1 MSLNTAWLVAI
12 AVAFKIA
19 GQFDQITLSE
29 TCVKILLLCF
39 PIIFLW
45 FGGFEVLK
53 HYVLRSV
60 LGASGQLPM
69 NLPRLLDHARSLNL
83 MQRVG
88 SAYIFVHRRLLEHL
102 AISEQLVTSR

>member
-1 MSLNTAWLVAI
+1 MSLNAAWVVAI

-19 GQFDQITLSE
+19 GRFDQITLSK
-29 TCVKILLLCF
+29 TFVDSWLLCF
-39 PIIFLW
+39 PILFLW
-45 FGGFEVLK
+45 FGGFEWLK

-60 LGASGQLPM
+60 LGASGQLPL
-69 NLPRLLDHARSLNL
+69 NLPRLLDHARGLNL

-102 AISEQLVTSR
+102 ATSGQER